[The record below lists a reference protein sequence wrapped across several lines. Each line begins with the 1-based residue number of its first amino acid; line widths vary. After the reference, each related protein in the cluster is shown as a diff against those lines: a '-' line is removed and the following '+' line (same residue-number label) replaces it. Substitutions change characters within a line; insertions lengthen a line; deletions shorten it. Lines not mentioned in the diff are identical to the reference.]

1 MPRPLEG
8 LRVLDIGI
16 STAGP
21 YAARLLG
28 DLGADVIKVE
38 PLDGENTRGLGL
50 RYGDAGYLYHVNNYN
65 KRSITLKLQ
74 HPRGRDLFLEL
85 VAKSDVVIE
94 NFAIGTMDK
103 WGVGYAACREANP
116 SIIYCSV
123 KGFGESGPLAGLRAF
138 DTVTQAMCG
147 LMYSTG
153 KPGDPPLKAGP
164 SVCDLM
170 GAAVS
175 SMAVMTAIAAR
186 RSDESQF
193 LDTALFDMGAVALT
207 SLWPLARH
215 GSAESLRS
223 LGNGHPE
230 HSPFDD
236 YACAR
241 GRVIVTVTTDAQWRA
256 LAPLV
261 ELPAEWDRQ
270 TRIEKRGVIDAALSA
285 WLAQHGAEESAER
298 LQFLGVPAAPI
309 LDLEQ
314 VATSAQLASRRMIGT
329 LSHPVY
335 GDVPL
340 INTPLATG
348 EAGSRGPWRH
358 QPVLGESNEEVIGDI
373 LGHAGELA
381 ALRAEGVLR

>member
-1 MPRPLEG
+1 VPRPLDG

-65 KRSITLKLQ
+65 KRSIALKLQ
-74 HPRGRDLFLEL
+74 HPRGRELFLEL
-85 VAKSDVVIE
+85 VRTSDVVIE

-103 WGVGYAACREANP
+103 WGVGYAACRDANA

-123 KGFGESGPLAGLRAF
+123 KGFGESGPLSALRAF
-138 DTVTQAMCG
+138 DTVTQALSG

-186 RSDESQF
+186 RPGTSQF
-193 LDTALFDMGAVALT
+193 VDTALFDMGAIALT
-207 SLWPLARH
+207 SLWPMARSD
-215 GSAESLRS
+215 GAESLRS
-223 LGNGHPE
+223 LGNGHPD
-230 HSPFDD
+230 HAPFGD
-236 YACAR
+236 YACAH
-241 GRVIVTVTTDAQWRA
+241 GRIMVAVTRDAQWRS

-261 ELPAEWDRQ
+261 ALPAAWDRPI
-270 TRIEKRGVIDAALSA
+270 RVEKRAAIDAALAA
-285 WLAQHGAEESAER
+285 WLEEDGAQQAATR
-298 LQFLGVPAAPI
+298 LQSLGIPAAPI

-314 VATSAQLASRRMIGT
+314 VATSAQLASRRMIST
-329 LSHPVY
+329 LHHSVY

-340 INTPLATG
+340 INSPLATG
-348 EAGSRGPWRH
+348 DIDSRMPWRH
-358 QPVLGESNEEVIGDI
+358 QPVLGEHNEAVIGDL

-381 ALRAEGVLR
+381 SLRAEGVLR